1 MNCKPNLI
9 ICRISVEKLIYFQVF
24 IGICQRAVSEIV
36 WRLEYVVNACDNQ
49 AINDQVDV
57 YSFTLPWHEI
67 INFDFILEIRNNF
80 LHFRKSKCKNVI
92 AVIQRVSE
100 AKVEIENKT
109 TGQIETGLM
118 VLLGIEHEDGEEDIS
133 WLSRKVVN
141 LRVFDDENGVMNK
154 SLIDVGGDILLVSQF
169 TLHASTK
176 KGNRP
181 SYIKAARPEIAIPL
195 YESFKSALEADL
207 GKEIQAGE
215 FGAMMQVSLCNDG
228 PVTILIDTKDKK

>member
-1 MNCKPNLI
+1 M
-9 ICRISVEKLIYFQVF
+9 
-24 IGICQRAVSEIV
+24 
-36 WRLEYVVNACDNQ
+36 
-49 AINDQVDV
+49 
-57 YSFTLPWHEI
+57 
-67 INFDFILEIRNNF
+67 
-80 LHFRKSKCKNVI
+80 I
-92 AVIQRVSE
+92 AVIQKVSE
-100 AKVEIENKT
+100 AKVEIENKI
-109 TGQIETGLM
+109 TGQIGTGLL
-118 VLLGIEHEDGEEDIS
+118 VLLGIENEDNEEDIS

-141 LRVFDDENGVMNK
+141 LRIFDDENGVMNK

-195 YESFKSALEADL
+195 YDKFRSTIEVDL
-207 GKEIQAGE
+207 GKEIQTGE